1 MPQQAISTRI
11 AQIYKTTYGRGP
23 TKIAAYLLP
32 ELVVVLV
39 EDLNV
44 PAQSTLVDLGDHDI
58 VESGHRRLHQVM
70 APDMCRAIEEIAGR
84 RVRGCVSGF
93 NVGLDAATNSFP
105 LEPEE
110 Q

>member
-23 TKIAAYLLP
+23 TKIAAYVLP
-32 ELVVVLV
+32 ELVLVLV
-39 EDLNV
+39 EDLNT
-44 PAQSTLVDLGDHDI
+44 PGQSRLIEHGDHDY
-58 VESGHRRLHQVM
+58 VESGHRRLHQTM
-70 APDMCRAIEEIAGR
+70 TAEMGHAIEDVLSR

-93 NVGLDAATNSFP
+93 NGPLNAATNTFL

-110 Q
+110 A